1 MLAVPRLPTVAASLV
16 VENGLESMWLSEGG
30 AHGLSS

>member
-16 VENGLESMWLSEGG
+16 MENGLESMWLSEGG